1 MPTFTFD
8 SIADYGKT
16 YLFLEIQESY
26 KKGNNTRL
34 DSYNARYLKC
44 YQGIIKR
51 DLYASSK

>member
-1 MPTFTFD
+1 MPTFTFG

-16 YLFLEIQESY
+16 YSFLEVQESC

-34 DSYNARYLKC
+34 DSYDARYLKR